1 MLQQYQMTVMPIKLR
16 IKDLQEFV
24 EIVEQMK
31 NGIVTV
37 SQGTSTIS
45 GKSLINLLSLDF
57 TKPQTLIIQGEFD
70 NRFIEQ
76 LKKWEYIK
84 R

>member
-1 MLQQYQMTVMPIKLR
+1 MTVMPIKLR